1 MEQWRKNLYITWFTQ
16 ILSLTGFGF
25 MLPFIP
31 FYIQELGV
39 TSATELRFWVGLLTA
54 APSLLLG
61 IMAPIWGIL
70 ADRWGRKTMML
81 RAMAA
86 GSLIVGLMGLVKNVE
101 TVLLLRICQGLFTGT
116 VTASATLV
124 ASGTPRNRLS
134 YALGF
139 LSSSTFIGF
148 SFGPF
153 IGGMLAEFLGFKAT
167 FFIGSLIIF
176 TGFIMVLL
184 VTKEITIEEPEH
196 DNTTTTFSL
205 KAMLIR
211 PFPILFILIFLVRF
225 SRMLA
230 VPFIPLYIQEVR
242 QSMQGISAITG
253 IISALAGLSTALAGL
268 TIVRLGDKYN
278 RLLLIAIFLGMG
290 SIFSLPI
297 FFTHGLVYFTIFYLA
312 AIFFVGAIE
321 PLMQAFLS
329 ANIHPDN
336 RGVILGLQAS
346 AGSFGWFLSPLA
358 ASSISIYFSIKHIFL
373 FFSIS
378 LFINFVI
385 VSIYNRKMK

>member
-16 ILSLTGFGF
+16 ILSL
-25 MLPFIP
+25 
-31 FYIQELGV
+31 
-39 TSATELRFWVGLLTA
+39 
-54 APSLLLG
+54 
-61 IMAPIWGIL
+61 
-70 ADRWGRKTMML
+70 
-81 RAMAA
+81 
-86 GSLIVGLMGLVKNVE
+86 
-101 TVLLLRICQGLFTGT
+101 
-116 VTASATLV
+116 
-124 ASGTPRNRLS
+124 
-134 YALGF
+134 
-139 LSSSTFIGF
+139 
-148 SFGPF
+148 
-153 IGGMLAEFLGFKAT
+153 
-167 FFIGSLIIF
+167 

>member
-1 MEQWRKNLYITWFTQ
+1 
-16 ILSLTGFGF
+16 

-31 FYIQELGV
+31 LYIQELGV
-39 TSATELRFWVGLLTA
+39 TSANELRFWVGLLTA

-61 IMAPIWGIL
+61 IMAPVWGIL

-81 RAMAA
+81 RAMAT
-86 GSLIVGLMGLVKNVE
+86 GSLIVFLMGLAKNVE

-116 VTASATLV
+116 ITASATLV

-153 IGGMLAEFLGFKAT
+153 IGGMLAEYLGFKTT
-167 FFIGSLIIF
+167 FFIGSLIVF

-196 DNTTTTFSL
+196 AKKTTAFSL
-205 KAMLIR
+205 KTMLIR

-230 VPFIPLYIQEVR
+230 VPFIPLYIQELR

-253 IISALAGLSTALAGL
+253 IISALAGLATALAGL

-278 RLLLIAIFLGMG
+278 RLFLIAILLGFS

-297 FFTHGLVYFTIFYLA
+297 FFTHGLLYFTIFYLA

-321 PLMQAFLS
+321 PLMQAYLS
-329 ANIHPDN
+329 AKIHPDN
-336 RGVILGLQAS
+336 RGVIMGLQAS

-373 FFSIS
+373 LFSIS
-378 LFINFVI
+378 LFINFII

>member
-1 MEQWRKNLYITWFTQ
+1 
-16 ILSLTGFGF
+16 

-31 FYIQELGV
+31 LYIQELGI
-39 TSATELRFWVGLLTA
+39 TSPNELRFWVGLLTA
-54 APSLLLG
+54 VPSLLLG
-61 IMAPIWGIL
+61 IMAPVWGII

-81 RAMAA
+81 RAMAT
-86 GSLIVGLMGLVKNVE
+86 GSLIVFLMGLAKNVE

-153 IGGMLAEFLGFKAT
+153 IGGMLAEFLGFQTT
-167 FFIGSLIIF
+167 FFIGGLIVF

-184 VTKEITIEEPEH
+184 ITKDITIAEPEH
-196 DNTTTTFSL
+196 DNKTKSFSL

-230 VPFIPLYIQEVR
+230 VPFIPLYIQELR
-242 QSMQGISAITG
+242 QSIHGISAITG
-253 IISALAGLSTALAGL
+253 IISAMAGLATALAGL
-268 TIVRLGDKYN
+268 TLVRLGDKHS
-278 RLLLIAIFLGMG
+278 RLFLIAIFLGLG

-297 FFTHGLVYFTIFYLA
+297 FFTHGLVYFSIFYLA

-329 ANIHPDN
+329 ARIHPGN
-336 RGVILGLQAS
+336 RGVIMGLQAS

-373 FFSIS
+373 LFSIS
-378 LFINFVI
+378 LFINFII
-385 VSIYNRKMK
+385 VSIYNRKIK